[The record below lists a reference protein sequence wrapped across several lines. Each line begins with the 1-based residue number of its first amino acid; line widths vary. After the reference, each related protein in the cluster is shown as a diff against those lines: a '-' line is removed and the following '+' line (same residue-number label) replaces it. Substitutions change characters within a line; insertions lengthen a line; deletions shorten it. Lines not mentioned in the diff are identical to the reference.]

1 MRALSLWQPWASLI
15 ADGRKKIE
23 TRHWPLYYR
32 GPLAIHAAMK
42 VDEDACYEFGYSPSN
57 IVRGAIVCIVNVDDC
72 VQFPNDKA
80 TPDAYGDFTDGR
92 YGFMLTR
99 REVFDPPIP
108 AKGHQG
114 IWYWQCPAQGQE
126 TNDAKQERP

>member
-23 TRHWPLYYR
+23 TRHWEMLYR

-42 VDEDACYEFGYSPSN
+42 VDEDACYEFGYSPRK
-57 IVRGAIVCIVNVDDC
+57 IIRGAVVCIVNVDNC
-72 VQFPNDKA
+72 VRLPHPLA
-80 TPDAYGDFTDGR
+80 PPDDYGDFYEGR
-92 YGFMLTR
+92 FGILITL
-99 REVFDPPIP
+99 REVFNPPIP

-114 IWYWQCPAQGQE
+114 IWNWEKP
-126 TNDAKQERP
+126 